1 MRFHAVQSGMEVH
14 VERVGSRAA
23 HYAERV
29 TGAAL
34 DGRAIRCWFA
44 DGSSIRLVPF
54 G

>member
-1 MRFHAVQSGMEVH
+1 MRFHAVESGMEVH
-14 VERVGSRAA
+14 VDRTGSRAA

-29 TGAAL
+29 TGVAL
-34 DGRAIRCWFA
+34 DGRAIQCQFA